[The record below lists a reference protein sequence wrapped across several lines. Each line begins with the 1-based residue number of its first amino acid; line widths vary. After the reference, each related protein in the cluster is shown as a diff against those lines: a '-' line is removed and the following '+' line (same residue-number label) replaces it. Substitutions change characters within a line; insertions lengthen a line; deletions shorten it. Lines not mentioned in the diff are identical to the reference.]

1 MRVSLDIGYIERPLC
16 PPRFLREEPP
26 VKKIM
31 FSAIA
36 LSMFAGAANAQ
47 VGAAVSADAS
57 NDNFLTETISSDYTI
72 PGDMFGIRSV
82 GNPGTPG
89 LPFAIA
95 DDSAAVFPGDT
106 QGIIDTN
113 ADFGRFFG
121 VVDTVNGEG
130 NDDGFAIWTFDVS
143 GFTGLS
149 VDIDFAAMG
158 DFEDNGVDFH
168 NFVWSIDGS
177 PSAPLFS
184 SSIDESAVGSYVMA
198 DGTPVALDDPMSING
213 TELTNSFQTLSAAI
227 SGTGATLTIGYTGGG
242 DGGSEAFAFRNLVVN
257 GIPTPGS
264 VGLIGLAGLVAVRR
278 RR

>member
-1 MRVSLDIGYIERPLC
+1 
-16 PPRFLREEPP
+16 
-26 VKKIM
+26 M

-47 VGAAVSADAS
+47 VGAAVSADAA
-57 NDNFLTETISSDYTI
+57 NDNFLSQTISSDYTI

-82 GNPGTPG
+82 GMPGTPG

-95 DDSAAVFPGDT
+95 DESAGSFPDDT
-106 QGIIDTN
+106 LGIIDTSS
-113 ADFGRFFG
+113 DFGRFFG

-130 NDDGFAIWTFDVS
+130 DDTGFAIWTFDVS
-143 GFTGLS
+143 GFSDLS

-158 DFEDNGVDFH
+158 DFEASDVH

-177 PSAPLFS
+177 ASAPLFA
-184 SSIDESAVGSYVMA
+184 SSINE
-198 DGTPVALDDPMSING
+198 DGAATYTLAGGAMVELNDPMSING
-213 TELTNSFQTLSAAI
+213 TELSNSFQTLSAGV
-227 SGTGATLTIGYTGGG
+227 SGTGSTLTIGYTGGG
-242 DGGSEAFAFRNLVVN
+242 NGGSEAFAFRNLVVN

-264 VGLIGLAGLVAVRR
+264 IGLIGLAGLVAVRR